1 MFQRFAFNWKAQTAH
16 GLHSPFVF
24 ELYTQV
30 IDPVYQQ
37 NPSDIQEAM
46 IHGIG
51 KHLKLAA
58 GQIQVIDYKK
68 LRDQDIPSIEA
79 LMLKKEHILFCV
91 NIRDSEESL
100 QKWTFIA
107 AKPQAIHSIELYEM
121 GIISLNPIAPKQHF
135 FLKKS

>member
-1 MFQRFAFNWKAQTAH
+1 MLQRFAFNWKAQTAH

-24 ELYTQV
+24 DLYTQV

-58 GQIQVIDYKK
+58 GKIQVIDFKK
-68 LRDQDIPSIEA
+68 LTDSDLAATIA
-79 LMLKKEHILFCV
+79 GLGVGYVAGGVAGKEIGRAHV
-91 NIRDSEESL
+91 
-100 QKWTFIA
+100 
-107 AKPQAIHSIELYEM
+107 
-121 GIISLNPIAPKQHF
+121 
-135 FLKKS
+135 

>member
-1 MFQRFAFNWKAQTAH
+1 MLQRFAFNWKAQTAH

-24 ELYTQV
+24 DLYTQV

-58 GQIQVIDYKK
+58 GKIQVIDFKK
-68 LRDQDIPSIEA
+68 LTDSDLPSIEE
-79 LMLKKEHILFCV
+79 LMLEKDHLLFCL
-91 NIRDSEESL
+91 NIRHSDESL
-100 QKWTFIA
+100 QKWLYIA
-107 AKPQAIHSIELYEM
+107 AMPQAIHSIELYEM

-135 FLKKS
+135 FLKKA

>member
-24 ELYTQV
+24 DLYTQV

-37 NPSDIQEAM
+37 NLSDIQEAM

-58 GQIQVIDYKK
+58 GKIQVIDFKK
-68 LRDQDIPSIEA
+68 LTDSDLPSIEE
-79 LMLKKEHILFCV
+79 LMLEKDHLLFCL
-91 NIRDSEESL
+91 NIRDSDESL
-100 QKWTFIA
+100 QKWSLFA
-107 AKPQAIHSIELYEM
+107 AMPQAIHSIELFEM

>member
-24 ELYTQV
+24 DLYTQV

-37 NPSDIQEAM
+37 NLSDIQEAM

-51 KHLKLAA
+51 KHLKLGA
-58 GQIQVIDYKK
+58 GKIQVINFKK
-68 LRDQDIPSIEA
+68 LRDQDITSVEA
-79 LMLKKEHILFCV
+79 LMQEKENLLFCV
-91 NIRDSEESL
+91 NIRDSEETL
-100 QKWTFIA
+100 QKWSYIA

-121 GIISLNPIAPKQHF
+121 GIISLNPTAPKQHF
-135 FLKKS
+135 YLKKS